1 MLQGVLHCGQHRS
14 EQLQKSKRITSARLR
29 GAETPGVNEHRS
41 VSDKIVIANGIRQQR
56 DSVKFDSMAT
66 RAETK
71 HFASL
76 T

>member
-1 MLQGVLHCGQHRS
+1 LLLGVLHCGQHRS
-14 EQLQKSKRITSARLR
+14 KQLQKSKRITAARLR
-29 GAETPGVNEHRS
+29 GAETPEVNQCRS
-41 VSDKIVIANGIRQQR
+41 VSDKIAIANGIRQQY
-56 DSVKFDSMAT
+56 DSMAT